1 MSSVSIAVMP
11 HNKDLA
17 LIIAKNLRYF
27 MKLTPKNASEP
38 RFKSARALGLKA
50 GISPNTVTNYLK
62 PKQRTV
68 TLDKPDGYPVLDK
81 LAALASVLECDVW
94 ELLHPDIEKERREK
108 AMYQEIIASF
118 HKMTGKPITETG
130 DIKVQR

>member
-1 MSSVSIAVMP
+1 MSSVTIADMP
-11 HNKDLA
+11 HNKDVA

-27 MKLTPKNASEP
+27 MKLPAKNTTVP
-38 RFKSARALGLKA
+38 RFRSARALGIKA
-50 GISPNTVTNYLK
+50 GVSPNTVSNYLK

-68 TLDKPDGYPVLDK
+68 TLDKPEGFPVLDK
-81 LAALASVLECDVW
+81 LAKLASELECDVW

-118 HKMTGKPITETG
+118 HKMTEKPITETT
-130 DIKVQR
+130 DIKARP